1 LVAADELVGKG
12 AKKSDE
18 IRAILRAF
26 FKAPFFNTP
35 VVTGKY

>member
-18 IRAILRAF
+18 IRVILRAF

-35 VVTGKY
+35 VVIGKY